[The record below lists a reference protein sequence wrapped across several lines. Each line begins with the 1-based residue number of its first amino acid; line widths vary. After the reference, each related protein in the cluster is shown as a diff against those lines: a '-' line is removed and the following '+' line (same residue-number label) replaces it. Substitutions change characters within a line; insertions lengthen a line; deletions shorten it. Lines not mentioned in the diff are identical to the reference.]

1 MPHPSYFERVYKLC
15 RENGAL
21 FIADETQTGLGRTG
35 DNYWGF
41 QNYRGFIPDIV
52 TCGRPLGSGHPIGAA
67 VTSERVSKKLG
78 AYFSTFGGNPVSCAI
93 GLTVL
98 DVIKNENLMSSCK
111 SVGRVLFQSLNELK
125 NRYPEWMGDIRGHG
139 LVVGIEIVSDQE
151 SRAPNSPLAVNIM
164 YSLKAD
170 EKTLVGISGKH
181 RNVLFISPPMCFNM
195 ENCRRLVNS
204 IENVLAKVKF
214 QIEFSP
220 EEFENNGK
228 TMQVK
233 YCKKFNDFI
242 ALIEYDLAN

>member
-1 MPHPSYFERVYKLC
+1 MHVCL
-15 RENGAL
+15 
-21 FIADETQTGLGRTG
+21 
-35 DNYWGF
+35 
-41 QNYRGFIPDIV
+41 
-52 TCGRPLGSGHPIGAA
+52 
-67 VTSERVSKKLG
+67 
-78 AYFSTFGGNPVSCAI
+78 
-93 GLTVL
+93 
-98 DVIKNENLMSSCK
+98 
-111 SVGRVLFQSLNELK
+111 QSLNELK
-125 NRYPEWMGDIRGHG
+125 YRYPEWMGDIRGHG

-233 YCKKFNDFI
+233 KLPKV
-242 ALIEYDLAN
+242 